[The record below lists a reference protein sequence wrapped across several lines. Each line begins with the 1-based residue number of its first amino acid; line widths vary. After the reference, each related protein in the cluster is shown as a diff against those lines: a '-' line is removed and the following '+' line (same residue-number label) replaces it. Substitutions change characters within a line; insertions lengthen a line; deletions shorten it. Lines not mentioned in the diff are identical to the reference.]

1 MYAPEKKLVGIC
13 NVAIILMAMNA
24 IFVIYQL
31 HYLIT
36 DTLGY
41 TPVTYLAE
49 TVGALLGTILGCML
63 AFTLFDAK
71 SKNTPNFMGL
81 LVPLTLVIA
90 LSGWLSGL
98 LEYTLSI
105 YYWAHVAVWIVIIL
119 LISCSYSA
127 IIASS
132 SLFYNLFVKRTG
144 VAISMATQALF
155 LGLVLGLI
163 ALPLFENTSWNN
175 CYSML
180 ISCLSMHIIFSFAY
194 FGSKNV
200 KK

>member
-13 NVAIILMAMNA
+13 NATIIIMAMNA
-24 IFVIYQL
+24 IFVIYHL

-36 DTLGY
+36 DTLGN
-41 TPVTYLAE
+41 TAITYLAE
-49 TVGALLGTILGCML
+49 TVGTILGGVLGCML

-71 SKNTPNFMGL
+71 SKSTPNFIAL

-90 LSGWLSGL
+90 LSKWLTPL
-98 LEYTLSI
+98 LEHTFNFN
-105 YYWAHVAVWIVIIL
+105 YWLHVGVWMVIIL
-119 LISCSYSA
+119 LIACSYCA
-127 IIASS
+127 VIASS

-144 VAISMATQALF
+144 VAISMAVKALF
-155 LGLVLGLI
+155 SGLILGLI

-175 CYSML
+175 GFSML

-200 KK
+200 KN